1 MNLEM
6 LNIEHSFGAN
16 YVLRNLDFQVES
28 GTIHALLGENGA
40 GKSTLMNILGGVLQ
54 PDAGR
59 ILLNGKEVHFNS
71 PLDALNRK
79 IGFVHQELSLIN
91 DLPIYLNLFLGSFH
105 KRANGTLDHVK
116 MRTLAREF
124 LDNLDLHLDVDTYVR
139 DLDPSYKQILEIAR
153 EYLREVAILIL
164 DEPTSS
170 LNEDGIEQVF
180 RLVRTLQ
187 SRGVTTIFISHKLN
201 EVMELCTNYTVLRD
215 GLGIISGRVEDTTAD
230 NIASAMVGHE
240 VIPADRIER
249 KDKQTEFILEL
260 KGFQDAAGAFE
271 DVDLYVHREEIL
283 GVTGLQGDGRSELFQ
298 AVFGDRPLKQGE
310 MTWDG
315 QKILFEDT
323 HEAKDHGLAYVPRDR
338 KENSIAEDLSIFL
351 NGTISILENSR
362 NGVWLQEDELKKKF
376 DTMADQLQILMESP
390 DNLMTSLSGGNQQK
404 VVLARWLM
412 TNPKLLILD
421 NPTQGVDVGV
431 KEEIYRLLESLRR
444 EGLTVIV
451 LSNEADEIVRLCD
464 RTYVMF
470 HGRIV
475 RCLKSHEIN
484 AKEIMR
490 WATGATLSDLSTS
503 EEKN

>member
-1 MNLEM
+1 MNLDM

-59 ILLNGKEVHFNS
+59 ILLNGKEVHFTS
-71 PLDALNRK
+71 PLDALQHG

-105 KRANGTLDHVK
+105 KKANGTLDHNQ
-116 MRTLAREF
+116 MRQLSRDF
-124 LDNLDLHLDVDTYVR
+124 LDSLDLHLDVDTYVR

-153 EYLREVAILIL
+153 EYLRDVSVLIL

-187 SRGVTTIFISHKLN
+187 DKGVTTIFISHKLN
-201 EVMELCTNYTVLRD
+201 EVMELCTHYTVLRD
-215 GLGIISGRVEDTTAD
+215 GLGIISGRVDETTAN
-230 NIASAMVGHE
+230 NIASAMVGHD

-249 KDKQTEFILEL
+249 EDKHTEYLLEL
-260 KGFQDAAGAFE
+260 KGFQDGERAFR
-271 DVDLYVHREEIL
+271 DIDLYVHREEIL

-298 AVFGDRPLKQGE
+298 AVFGDRPPEHGK
-310 MTWDG
+310 MIWDG
-315 QKILFEDT
+315 QAILFKDT

-338 KENSIAEDLSIFL
+338 KENSIAEDLSIYL
-351 NGTISILENSR
+351 NGTISILEQYQK
-362 NGVWLQEDELKKKF
+362 GVWLQDDELQKVF
-376 DTMADQLQILMESP
+376 DDMTDQLQILMESP

-412 TNPKLLILD
+412 TKPKLLILD

-431 KEEIYRLLESLRR
+431 KEEIYRLLENLRK
-444 EGLTVIV
+444 EGLTIIV
-451 LSNEADEIVRLCD
+451 LSNEADEIIRLCD
-464 RTYVMF
+464 RSYVMF

-475 RCLKSHEIN
+475 RCLKGHEIN
-484 AKEIMR
+484 EKEIMR
-490 WATGATLSDLSTS
+490 WATGAALS
-503 EEKN
+503 EEKTAEENN

>member
-16 YVLRNLDFQVES
+16 YVLRNLDFQVGS
-28 GTIHALLGENGA
+28 GDIHALLGENGA

-59 ILLNGKEVHFNS
+59 IRLNGEEVYFNS
-71 PLDALNRK
+71 PLDAQQRG

-105 KRANGTLDHVK
+105 TKANGTVDHLQ

-124 LDNLDLHLDVDTYVR
+124 LDSLDLPLDVDTYVR

-153 EYLREVAILIL
+153 EYLRDVSVLIL

-170 LNEDGIEQVF
+170 LNEDGIDQVF

-201 EVMELCTNYTVLRD
+201 EVMELCTHYTVLRD
-215 GLGIISGRVEDTTAD
+215 GLGIISGKVEDTTAD
-230 NIASAMVGHE
+230 TIASAMVGHE
-240 VIPADRIER
+240 VIRADRVQRE
-249 KDKQTEFILEL
+249 DKQTEFILEL
-260 KGFQDAAGAFE
+260 QGFQDAGGAFV
-271 DVDLYVHREEIL
+271 DVDLAVHREEIL

-298 AVFGDRPLKQGE
+298 AVFGDRPPEQGQ
-310 MTWDG
+310 MLWNG
-315 QKILFEDT
+315 RSILFKDT
-323 HEAKDHGLAYVPRDR
+323 HEAKEHGIAYVPRDR

-351 NGTISILENSR
+351 NGTISILEDYR
-362 NGVWLQEDELKKKF
+362 NGIWLQEKELDKTF
-376 DTMADQLQILMESP
+376 ANMADQLHILMESP

-412 TNPKLLILD
+412 TKPHLLILD

-431 KEEIYRLLESLRR
+431 KEEIYRLLEVLRG
-444 EGLTVIV
+444 EGLTIIV

-475 RCLKSHEIN
+475 RCLESHEIN
-484 AKEIMR
+484 ENEIMR
-490 WATGATLSDLSTS
+490 WATGAALSDNQTA
-503 EEKN
+503 EERN

>member
-16 YVLRNLDFQVES
+16 YVLRNLDFQVGS
-28 GTIHALLGENGA
+28 GEIHALLGENGA

-59 ILLNGKEVHFNS
+59 ILLNGEEVHFNS
-71 PLDALNRK
+71 PSDSLQRG

-105 KRANGTLDHVK
+105 KKANGTVDHHQ

-124 LDNLDLHLDVDTYVR
+124 LESLDLHLDVDTYVR

-153 EYLREVAILIL
+153 EYLRDVSILIL

-170 LNEDGIEQVF
+170 LNDDGISQVF

-201 EVMELCTNYTVLRD
+201 EVMELCTDYTVLRD
-215 GLGIISGRVEDTTAD
+215 GLGIISGKVENTTAND
-230 NIASAMVGHE
+230 IASAMVGRA
-240 VIPADRIER
+240 VVQADRIIREE
-249 KDKQTEFILEL
+249 KTSDLILEL
-260 KGFQDAAGAFE
+260 RGFQDSRGAFE
-271 DVDLYVHREEIL
+271 AVDLEVYREEIL

-298 AVFGDRPLKQGE
+298 AVFGDRAIAHGT
-310 MTWDG
+310 MTWEG
-315 QKILFEDT
+315 KNILFEDT
-323 HEAKDHGLAYVPRDR
+323 HEAKEHGIAYVPRDR

-351 NGTISILENSR
+351 NGTISILEEHR
-362 NGVWLQEDELKKKF
+362 NGILLQDNVLKKIF
-376 DTMADQLQILMESP
+376 DSMADQLHILMESP
-390 DNLMTSLSGGNQQK
+390 KNLMTSLSGGNQQK

-431 KEEIYRLLESLRR
+431 KEEIYRLLERLRD
-444 EGLTVIV
+444 EGLTIIV

-475 RCLKSHEIN
+475 QCLEGIDIN
-484 AKEIMR
+484 ESEIMR
-490 WATGATLSDLSTS
+490 WATGAALPETITA
-503 EEKN
+503 EGRK